1 MSSKKWRG
9 SLTEKTLSP
18 EEQHAKM
25 NEIRKM
31 IGPIADKLPTLCSDA
46 SILRFLR
53 ARNWNTKKAVKMLK
67 ETLKWRLEYKPEK
80 IQWEDVAHEAETGK
94 IYRANY
100 FDKLGRTVLVMRPG
114 CQNTNSTSGQIRYL
128 VYCMENA
135 ILSLNSDQEQMV
147 WLIDFQ
153 GWKPSSIS
161 MKVTRETAHIL
172 QDFYPERLGL
182 GILYNP
188 PKVFESFW
196 TMVKPFIEP
205 KTFKKVKFV
214 YPNPESLKIME
225 EFFDL
230 DKLESAFGG
239 RNSDG
244 FNYQA
249 YAQRMREDDKK
260 ISDLINP
267 GSSFP
272 SLSSVLTKSLQS
284 DSLVSD
290 HGCEASDE
298 VGSSS
303 GDEAASSNLEDVDE
317 KIQGQP
323 SSCKDAANDDALKQ
337 PISN

>member
-1 MSSKKWRG
+1 
-9 SLTEKTLSP
+9 
-18 EEQHAKM
+18 
-25 NEIRKM
+25 
-31 IGPIADKLPTLCSDA
+31 
-46 SILRFLR
+46 
-53 ARNWNTKKAVKMLK
+53 
-67 ETLKWRLEYKPEK
+67 
-80 IQWEDVAHEAETGK
+80 
-94 IYRANY
+94 
-100 FDKLGRTVLVMRPG
+100 
-114 CQNTNSTSGQIRYL
+114 
-128 VYCMENA
+128 
-135 ILSLNSDQEQMV
+135 
-147 WLIDFQ
+147 
-153 GWKPSSIS
+153 
-161 MKVTRETAHIL
+161 
-172 QDFYPERLGL
+172 
-182 GILYNP
+182 
-188 PKVFESFW
+188 
-196 TMVKPFIEP
+196 MVKPFIEP

-323 SSCKDAANDDALKQ
+323 SSCKDVANDDALKQ